1 MLWWGVRNR
10 TLLQKYVGILRQ
22 IEHTSIA
29 GGVQDEPEVAK
40 LLETANREVSTCMEA
55 VRAKQLATLEVAC
68 STHTIPPPSFS
79 VCLHRLHHVLLPF
92 RSPSLL
98 VQVALSS
105 LAEIVHRGSH
115 TVTEVTRKRSQENS
129 TRVSNQRAVDSEYK
143 KLCELCATAT
153 AANVVVP
160 PLDPVVERVRAAL
173 QREQQRQP
181 TTTTTGAIQ
190 THTRTYIH
198 ICIHT
203 YTHPWAEG
211 SLADTPEYASMGRLA
226 VAVVRAV
233 ESIERARVTIE
244 SRHESHFG
252 AAADQAA
259 EVCVRD
265 GAFRK
270 RSRLKVSDAV
280 TLRLVLCVGVA
291 RGCRMSGTASVYLA
305 PSPT

>member
-1 MLWWGVRNR
+1 M
-10 TLLQKYVGILRQ
+10 
-22 IEHTSIA
+22 
-29 GGVQDEPEVAK
+29 
-40 LLETANREVSTCMEA
+40 
-55 VRAKQLATLEVAC
+55 
-68 STHTIPPPSFS
+68 
-79 VCLHRLHHVLLPF
+79 
-92 RSPSLL
+92 
-98 VQVALSS
+98 
-105 LAEIVHRGSH
+105 
-115 TVTEVTRKRSQENS
+115 
-129 TRVSNQRAVDSEYK
+129 
-143 KLCELCATAT
+143 
-153 AANVVVP
+153 
-160 PLDPVVERVRAAL
+160 ERVRAAL

-181 TTTTTGAIQ
+181 TTTTTGAEVSPWVN
-190 THTRTYIH
+190 
-198 ICIHT
+198 
-203 YTHPWAEG
+203 PWAEG